1 MRLNRSSS
9 KSAASAGRR
18 RSFTRAA
25 HLATEPDLPKKR
37 GKAWVRAWLD
47 RLQQDLR
54 YAARTLLHHRAFTLT
69 AVISIALG
77 IGTATAVYGI
87 ADAVLLRP
95 LPYPHSE
102 RLAWIAVR
110 FTKMNF
116 ESLGSPDYMAWRRD
130 NRTFASLAATQPTDE
145 TMLNGENAAEV
156 HVRGV
161 SANFLQT
168 LGVRPA
174 LGRDFAAGE
183 ELPNGPK
190 TVLLT
195 DHFWA
200 RHFRRD
206 PSVLGRN
213 IRLDGQAYTIQGVL
227 PASFVFPS
235 DAKVDI
241 LAPLTISPAVT
252 YHDRMLAFWHVY
264 GRLKPGVSMAQARAA
279 AAAPHWRRASAVVG
293 SRRGSHLFASH
304 RLRQCVELVAGAV
317 VRARRVNS
325 PFAPQSARDARGS
338 RAS

>member
-1 MRLNRSSS
+1 MFRRFFPKRVRKQEIEEEFEAHLAFESQLLEERGLSREE
-9 KSAASAGRR
+9 AERHAR
-18 RSFTRAA
+18 RSFGNRSRLAEETR
-25 HLATEPDLPKKR
+25 E
-37 GKAWVRAWLD
+37 AWVWVWLD
-47 RLQQDLR
+47 RLQQDVR
-54 YAARTLLHHRAFTLT
+54 YAVRTLLHHRAFTLT

-110 FTKMNF
+110 FTKMNI
-116 ESLGSPDYMAWRRD
+116 ESLGSPDYVAWRRD
-130 NRTFASLAATQPTDE
+130 NRTFASLAATQPADE
-145 TMLNGENAAEV
+145 TMLLNGENAAEV

-174 LGRDFAAGE
+174 WGRDFAAGE

-190 TVLLT
+190 TILLT
-195 DHFWA
+195 DHFWV

-213 IRLDGQAYTIQGVL
+213 IRFDGQAYTIQGVL

-235 DAKVDI
+235 DAKV
-241 LAPLTISPAVT
+241 
-252 YHDRMLAFWHVY
+252 
-264 GRLKPGVSMAQARAA
+264 
-279 AAAPHWRRASAVVG
+279 
-293 SRRGSHLFASH
+293 
-304 RLRQCVELVAGAV
+304 
-317 VRARRVNS
+317 
-325 PFAPQSARDARGS
+325 
-338 RAS
+338 